1 MFNEVTRQF
10 RGSFIQTIFDR
21 VQTHALYG
29 VPKRDAD
36 EAKEA
41 LKAIGAKRLR
51 VVNNSFGFAI
61 ICFKITP
68 EKSST

>member
-1 MFNEVTRQF
+1 MLNEVTRQF
-10 RGSFIQTIFDR
+10 RGSYVQTIFDR

-29 VPKRDAD
+29 IPKSDAA

-41 LKAIGAKRLR
+41 LKAIGAKRFR

-61 ICFKITP
+61 ICFKI
-68 EKSST
+68 KL

>member
-10 RGSFIQTIFDR
+10 RGSYVQTLFDP

-29 VPKRDAD
+29 IPKRDAD

-41 LKAIGAKRLR
+41 LKAIGAKRFR
-51 VVNNSFGFAI
+51 VVNNAFGFSI
-61 ICFKITP
+61 ICFKINP
-68 EKSST
+68 QKS

>member
-10 RGSFIQTIFDR
+10 RGSYVQTLFDP

-29 VPKRDAD
+29 VLKRDAA

-41 LKAIGAKRLR
+41 LKAIGAKRFR
-51 VVNNSFGFAI
+51 VVNNSFGFSI
-61 ICFKITP
+61 ICFKI
-68 EKSST
+68 KM